1 MLLSFRWHSI
11 FNERQKGVGAGCGGE
26 EEEVGGSE
34 GGETVF
40 YEYFMWKKSILSKSK
55 KIKKEKNEK
64 SYKLTLFPF
73 LIENL
78 VVSKCVYSVCEETEV
93 RSEIKFWV
101 AH

>member
-11 FNERQKGVGAGCGGE
+11 FNERQKGGGAGCGGE

-55 KIKKEKNEK
+55 KI
-64 SYKLTLFPF
+64 
-73 LIENL
+73 
-78 VVSKCVYSVCEETEV
+78 
-93 RSEIKFWV
+93 
-101 AH
+101 

>member
-11 FNERQKGVGAGCGGE
+11 FNERQKRGRAGCGGE

-55 KIKKEKNEK
+55 KI
-64 SYKLTLFPF
+64 
-73 LIENL
+73 
-78 VVSKCVYSVCEETEV
+78 
-93 RSEIKFWV
+93 
-101 AH
+101 